1 MSETHDRGA
10 LDASLLHPSDPH
22 TDDEAVGD
30 ARRRQRVLIIMCLAL
45 AGVIASVSGLNV
57 ALQQLAAD
65 LGASQSQ
72 LLWIINGY
80 TLALAA
86 LLMPVGAIGDRWG
99 RKPVLLAGLG
109 VFGAPTSPS
118 CDSFARGAR
127 RAAGTGPG
135 GSVDDHAGDAVGD
148 HHQLPR

>member
-1 MSETHDRGA
+1 MKLNGRILLAVAFVA
-10 LDASLLHPSDPH
+10 LAALVIVMLSVKPGEA
-22 TDDEAVGD
+22 DEAVGD

-86 LLMPVGAIGDRWG
+86 LLMPVGAIG
-99 RKPVLLAGLG
+99 AI
-109 VFGAPTSPS
+109 
-118 CDSFARGAR
+118 
-127 RAAGTGPG
+127 
-135 GSVDDHAGDAVGD
+135 
-148 HHQLPR
+148 